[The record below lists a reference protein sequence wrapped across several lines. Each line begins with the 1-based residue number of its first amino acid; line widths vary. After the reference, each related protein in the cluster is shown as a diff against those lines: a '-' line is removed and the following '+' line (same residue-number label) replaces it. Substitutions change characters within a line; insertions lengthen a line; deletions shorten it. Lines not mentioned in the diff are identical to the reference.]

1 MDDDDRIEG
10 YWPGYVDAL
19 SNMLLGMVFI
29 ILILAMSLSLYS
41 VVKTRVS
48 VEGMLAD
55 RVSET
60 VESILQDFSVAPTG
74 EDSPPGSDAPRAPA
88 PDAYLSSSAR
98 QEVGELFA
106 RLQTLEAENAELRAR
121 LDAAR
126 APAETPQERAGADDQ
141 AEMPQE
147 AADTPEE
154 APIDPAEAE
163 ARPSPPGD
171 PATATG
177 AAAARDDARPADPAP
192 VGADA
197 QADGAPDMT
206 MAGQTPD
213 EATRPQEQ
221 VAEAD
226 APEGPAAQDAAPA
239 DDAATVAESGA
250 PPVVKAPEQ
259 ADEGAPGT
267 ESPGETRAEDADPMR
282 PQEQVAEADVP
293 EAPAAQDA
301 APADDAATVAES
313 GAPAAA
319 EAPEQADEGAPE
331 TESPAEARAEEA
343 APDQVPPGARPADA
357 AAGSNAEARS
367 GQTDAARPGD
377 GEADE
382 RATDPEN
389 AEREETDE
397 IAAPEAAGEPSGFAP
412 TGGGIEI
419 EARVPE
425 AEGEGENAVAAG
437 DRDLVRIVIDYPA
450 ESILLDED
458 ARATLGELLGPI
470 FEADTPPVVEIHAYP
485 AVSYLTMER
494 QSAFFRAMDVR
505 NYLLD
510 NDIGSARIS
519 VRVHDAQSP
528 LRKGRLVL
536 ELFPSQAAAGSGG

>member
-1 MDDDDRIEG
+1 MSGGALDDDDRNEG

-74 EDSPPGSDAPRAPA
+74 EDPPPESDAPRAPA

-171 PATATG
+171 PATAAG
-177 AAAARDDARPADPAP
+177 AEAARNDARPADPAP

-197 QADGAPDMT
+197 QADGAPEMT

-226 APEGPAAQDAAPA
+226 APEAPAAQDAAPA

-250 PPVVKAPEQ
+250 PPV
-259 ADEGAPGT
+259 
-267 ESPGETRAEDADPMR
+267 AE
-282 PQEQVAEADVP
+282 
-293 EAPAAQDA
+293 
-301 APADDAATVAES
+301 
-313 GAPAAA
+313 
-319 EAPEQADEGAPE
+319 
-331 TESPAEARAEEA
+331 

-367 GQTDAARPGD
+367 GQTDEARPGD

-382 RATDPEN
+382 GATDSES
-389 AEREETDE
+389 AEREETEE
-397 IAAPEAAGEPSGFAP
+397 IAAGEPSGFAP

-425 AEGEGENAVAAG
+425 PEGQGENAVAAG

-458 ARATLGELLGPI
+458 ARATLDELLGPI

-519 VRVHDAQSP
+519 VRVHDEQSP
-528 LRKGRLVL
+528 VRKGRLVL

>member
-1 MDDDDRIEG
+1 MSGGALDDDDRNEG

-74 EDSPPGSDAPRAPA
+74 EDPPPESDAPRAPA

-171 PATATG
+171 PATAAG
-177 AAAARDDARPADPAP
+177 AEAARNDARPADPAP

-197 QADGAPDMT
+197 QADGAPEMT

-226 APEGPAAQDAAPA
+226 APEAPAAQDDAQA

-250 PPVVKAPEQ
+250 PPVAEAPEQ

-267 ESPGETRAEDADPMR
+267 ESPAEARAEDADPMR
-282 PQEQVAEADVP
+282 PQEQVAEADAP

-313 GAPAAA
+313 GAPPVA
-319 EAPEQADEGAPE
+319 E
-331 TESPAEARAEEA
+331 

-367 GQTDAARPGD
+367 GQTDEARPGD

-382 RATDPEN
+382 GATDSES
-389 AEREETDE
+389 AEREETEE
-397 IAAPEAAGEPSGFAP
+397 IAAGEPSGFAP

-425 AEGEGENAVAAG
+425 PEGQGENAVAAG

-458 ARATLGELLGPI
+458 ARATLDELLGPI

-519 VRVHDAQSP
+519 VRVHDEQSP
-528 LRKGRLVL
+528 VRKGRLVL